1 MEAVKTLFRKLYPS
15 LKALVDRKHEAAF
28 IRNNRHTWRD
38 FRCDSAQ
45 AEILLEAVKVASSI
59 VSCSYLANYLAK
71 KHNAKIIAY
80 LIKDKRVNERIYKS
94 FNCEMLPFTV
104 SNEQLR
110 DVDRLFNETYPKLS
124 TKRDVENLKVNGV
137 WIGDLLYDSH
147 LRKHRLPMLE
157 IDDPRFMGSL
167 KDALTYY
174 VYWRDYLYTHNVKAV
189 IVSHCVY
196 HWCAVILRLAVSRQI
211 PVYQVNAQTLY
222 YVTDTH
228 YYRAYNDFFDY
239 PQIFSKLSERE
250 KINGLRAAKRR
261 LDRRL
266 SGEIGVDM
274 VYSTKSAYTRK
285 QDKRV
290 LAESPRTKILIAS
303 HCFFD
308 APHPYGINLFPD
320 PHEWLTFLGK
330 ISEKTDYDWYIK
342 THPDFLPGNIETI
355 QKFIKRFPK
364 FTLLPAETSHHRIIE
379 DGIDFALTIYGTIGV
394 EYAALGVPVINAS
407 MCNPRVAYDFNIHP
421 KSIEE
426 YEQILLNLPNL
437 KFHIDV
443 NHVYEY
449 YFCCFL
455 NNADNWLYDDYHGFL
470 EEIGGYYK
478 QAGPASY
485 QKFLEQFSQRKHH
498 QILQTLDRFVESKDY
513 CLQKKHLACTCET
526 AKSFRSIMPE
536 TLVAKEEL

>member
-1 MEAVKTLFRKLYPS
+1 MEAVKALLRKLYPS

-28 IRNNRHTWRD
+28 IRHNRRTWRD
-38 FRCDSAQ
+38 FRCDDAQ
-45 AEILLEAVKVASSI
+45 AEILLEAVKVASNI

-71 KHNAKIIAY
+71 KHSARIIAY
-80 LIKDKRVNERIYKS
+80 LVENKKVNERIYES
-94 FNCEMLPFTV
+94 FNCKMLSFTV
-104 SNEQLR
+104 SNEQFR
-110 DVDRLFNETYPKLS
+110 EVDRLFDEIYPKLS
-124 TKRDVENLKVNGV
+124 TKRDVENLKINGV

-147 LRKHRLPMLE
+147 LRKHLVPALE
-157 IDDPRFMGSL
+157 IDDPRFIDSL
-167 KDALTYY
+167 RDALTYY
-174 VYWRDYLYTHNVKAV
+174 VYWRDYLDAHNVKSV

-196 HWCAVILRLAVSRQI
+196 HWYAVILRLAVSRQI
-211 PVYQVNAQTLY
+211 PVYQVTAQKLY
-222 YVTDTH
+222 YVTDAY

-239 PQIFSKLSERE
+239 PQIFSKLSDSE
-250 KINGLRAAKRR
+250 KIDGLQAAKRR

-266 SGEIGVDM
+266 SGEVGVDM
-274 VYSTKSAYTRK
+274 VYSTKSAYTK
-285 QDKRV
+285 KEDKRV
-290 LAESPRTKILIAS
+290 LAGSPRIKILIAA

-342 THPDFLPGNIETI
+342 THPDFLPDNTGII
-355 QKFIKRFPK
+355 QGFIKRFPK
-364 FTLLPAETSHHRIIE
+364 FTFLPAETSHHRIIE
-379 DGIDFALTIYGTIGV
+379 DGIDFALTVYGTIGV

-407 MCNPRVAYDFNIHP
+407 MCNPHVAYNFNIHP
-421 KSIEE
+421 KSVEE

-443 NHVYEY
+443 NQVYEY
-449 YFCCFL
+449 YYCCFL
-455 NNADNWLYDDYHGFL
+455 NNADNWLYDDYDGFL
-470 EEIGGYYK
+470 EEIGGYRK
-478 QAGPASY
+478 QVGPVSY
-485 QKFLEQFSQRKHH
+485 QKFLEQFSPQKHL